1 MINNEAY
8 RERAIEHEYEISR
21 QVNYLAA
28 KCPHVT
34 WEEAQKLYQLA
45 VEKTKIFLKVPH
57 ICDATFGR
65 GFMTVRNIFAEDIKN
80 LECFR
85 VEKEQ
90 KTFDNSVPVEDV
102 ERVNWNDLDI

>member
-8 RERAIEHEYEISR
+8 REWAIEHEYEIPH

-45 VEKTKIFLKVPH
+45 VEKAKIFLKVPH

-65 GFMTVRNIFAEDIKN
+65 GLVTVRNIFAEDIKN
-80 LECFR
+80 LECLR

-90 KTFDNSVPVEDV
+90 ETFDNLVPVEDV
-102 ERVNWNDLDI
+102 EGMNWDDLDL